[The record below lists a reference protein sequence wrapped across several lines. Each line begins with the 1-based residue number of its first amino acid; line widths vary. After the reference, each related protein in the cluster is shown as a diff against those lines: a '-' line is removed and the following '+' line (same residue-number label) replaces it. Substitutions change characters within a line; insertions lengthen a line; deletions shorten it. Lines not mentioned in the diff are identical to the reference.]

1 MGPLVQIV
9 HGNALEADVS
19 SATVVFL
26 YLLPKGNAR
35 VAAKLAAQLRPGA
48 RIVTHMFRMPPAE
61 WEARLVGTK
70 AVGSCRPG
78 GVDTSQFTKLYLYAA
93 PGPQAHAAA
102 AGAAAG
108 AAE

>member
-1 MGPLVQIV
+1 MHIV

-35 VAAKLAAQLRPGA
+35 VAAKLAAELRPGT

-61 WEARLVGTK
+61 WESRLVGTR
-70 AVGSCRPG
+70 AVGACRPG
-78 GVDTSQFTKLYLYAA
+78 GVDTSQFTKLYIYAA
-93 PGPQAHAAA
+93 PGPQA
-102 AGAAAG
+102 
-108 AAE
+108 AAERSGASR

>member
-1 MGPLVQIV
+1 VGPLVQIV

-48 RIVTHMFRMPPAE
+48 RVLTHMFRMPPAE
-61 WEARLVGTK
+61 WEARLVATRAPTK
-70 AVGSCRPG
+70 KKEEPPPEKKAEPVKKAKRG
-78 GVDTSQFTKLYLYAA
+78 
-93 PGPQAHAAA
+93 
-102 AGAAAG
+102 GAARVTTPI
-108 AAE
+108 EI